1 MAYIAPDLIPYPC
14 TLSSELVCG
23 FQCGTGLTS
32 GTSTWFPGYI
42 PLHIQGGHIGLWGGG
57 RLRWVGQGWLSSC
70 NFMSVIC
77 VDIGDGSREKRD
89 GKSSQGSPGVICQ
102 SFPKQ

>member
-1 MAYIAPDLIPYPC
+1 M
-14 TLSSELVCG
+14 G
-23 FQCGTGLTS
+23 
-32 GTSTWFPGYI
+32 
-42 PLHIQGGHIGLWGGG
+42 
-57 RLRWVGQGWLSSC
+57 GQGWLSSC

-89 GKSSQGSPGVICQ
+89 GKSSQGSPGVICL